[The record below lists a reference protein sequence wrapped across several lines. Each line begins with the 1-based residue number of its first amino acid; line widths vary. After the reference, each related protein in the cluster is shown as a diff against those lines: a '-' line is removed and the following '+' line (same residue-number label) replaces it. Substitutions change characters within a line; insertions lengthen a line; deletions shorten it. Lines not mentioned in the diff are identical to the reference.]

1 MLRSLARHEAS
12 GESARGDDGPTRA
25 ANSRAAKTRQ
35 TFVQADGESRDI
47 DELRGA
53 LARRLEMFV
62 GKMSRRWRTPA

>member
-1 MLRSLARHEAS
+1 VRA
-12 GESARGDDGPTRA
+12 DD
-25 ANSRAAKTRQ
+25 
-35 TFVQADGESRDI
+35 ESRDI

>member
-1 MLRSLARHEAS
+1 MKPLAKARAETTARHE
-12 GESARGDDGPTRA
+12 PQIRA
-25 ANSRAAKTRQ
+25 RQ

-62 GKMSRRWRTPA
+62 GKMPRRWRAPA